1 MLCCLHPDCQNLPE
15 RNGYCSS
22 CNRRKRKEET
32 DALKPK
38 KVYKIPKRS
47 DKKIDDDKL
56 YVKLRKKYL
65 EEHPECE
72 IKLFGCTYIATEIHH
87 TESRGI
93 RLNKI
98 ESWLSTCPECHKFLH
113 DKLSAKEARDLGLK
127 K

>member
-15 RNGYCSS
+15 RNGFCSS

-56 YVKLRKKYL
+56 YTKLRKQYL

-87 TESRGI
+87 TE
-93 RLNKI
+93 LQL
-98 ESWLSTCPECHKFLH
+98 LSK
-113 DKLSAKEARDLGLK
+113 
-127 K
+127 